1 MASLTRFIDL
11 FAASIQTR
19 REIDVETKILI
30 HNMLDETMKQ
40 FKKTNVKDKT
50 LNKNMMQNEK
60 QRHFKFDGEKFK
72 GTNGKFLRVAINK
85 VTKIVR
91 RVKPINWTTEA
102 KLKFYEK
109 FPDLIDTEK
118 PKQKKAKKE
127 KKPKKMKAEIKTME
141 LKKEVEQEVKKEVKN
156 KPKKKK
162 ISTFDLI
169 ASLVEQANSSLKEKF
184 ETKNDEIQEIITP
197 KITEKEKKEIK
208 ETISQKIQFK
218 TTTQPQQKKKKKV
231 TRNKK
236 KEKKSNLKEIK
247 VKEFTHDDLKETQYI
262 DEHNNI
268 WNDIHK
274 QIGYYDKD
282 TDTVTLLS

>member
-1 MASLTRFIDL
+1 MSSFTRFIDL
-11 FAASIQTR
+11 FAGRIQKT

-30 HNMLDETMKQ
+30 YDLLDETMKQ
-40 FKKTNVKDKT
+40 FKKTNVKDKS
-50 LNKNMMQNEK
+50 LNKNMKQNEK
-60 QRHFKFDGEKFK
+60 QRHFKYDGEKFK

-118 PKQKKAKKE
+118 PKQKKAKKT
-127 KKPKKMKAEIKTME
+127 KKPKNMKAEIKTTE
-141 LKKEVEQEVKKEVKN
+141 IKEEVEQEVKEKIKK

-169 ASLVEQANSSLKEKF
+169 ASLVEQANGSLEEKV
-184 ETKNDEIQEIITP
+184 ETKNDEIEEKITP

-208 ETISQKIQFK
+208 ETITQKIQFK
-218 TTTQPQQKKKKKV
+218 PSNQTQQKKKKKI
-231 TRNKK
+231 TKNKK
-236 KEKKSNLKEIK
+236 LIQKTNPEEIK

-262 DEHNNI
+262 DEQNNI

-274 QIGYYDKD
+274 QIGYYDRD
-282 TDTVTLLS
+282 TDTVTLL

>member
-11 FAASIQTR
+11 FAGHIQKT
-19 REIDVETKILI
+19 REIDVETKIII
-30 HNMLDETMKQ
+30 HDLLDETMKQ

-50 LNKNMMQNEK
+50 LNKNMKQNEK
-60 QRHFKFDGEKFK
+60 QRHFKFNGEKFK

-118 PKQKKAKKE
+118 PKQKKEKKA
-127 KKPKKMKAEIKTME
+127 KKPKKMKAEIKITE
-141 LKKEVEQEVKKEVKN
+141 IKKDVEQEVKKEV
-156 KPKKKK
+156 KKKK

-169 ASLVEQANSSLKEKF
+169 ASLVEQANGSLKEKV
-184 ETKNDEIQEIITP
+184 ETKNDEIQETITP

-208 ETISQKIQFK
+208 ETITQKIQFK
-218 TTTQPQQKKKKKV
+218 ASTQPQQKKKKKI

-236 KEKKSNLKEIK
+236 KEKKSNLEEIK

-268 WNDIHK
+268 WNDMHK
-274 QIGYYDKD
+274 QIGYYDRD

>member
-1 MASLTRFIDL
+1 MAPLTRFIDL
-11 FAASIQTR
+11 FAGHIQST

-30 HNMLDETMKQ
+30 YDLLDETMKE
-40 FKKTNVKDKT
+40 FKKTNVKDKS
-50 LNKNMMQNEK
+50 LNKNMKQNEK
-60 QRHFKFDGEKFK
+60 QRHFKFNGEKFK

-118 PKQKKAKKE
+118 PKQKKAKKT
-127 KKPKKMKAEIKTME
+127 KKPKKMKAEIKKEKVM
-141 LKKEVEQEVKKEVKN
+141 KKEVDEKVKS

-169 ASLVEQANSSLKEKF
+169 ASLVEQANGSLE
-184 ETKNDEIQEIITP
+184 ENVEPKNDEIKETTTP

-208 ETISQKIQFK
+208 ETITQKIQFK
-218 TTTQPQQKKKKKV
+218 TTARTHQKKKKKV

-236 KEKKSNLKEIK
+236 KEKKSNSEEIK

-262 DEHNNI
+262 DEQNNI
-268 WNDIHK
+268 WNDMHK
-274 QIGYYDKD
+274 QIGYYDRD